1 MNGGAYS
8 KSDSGTRGASYT
20 LGRSIGEFV
29 EPAGRYPANLLHC
42 PKASRAER
50 ELGCEGLAGRSADSV
65 RNFHPTV
72 KPVRLMR
79 YLCRLVTP
87 PGGTV
92 LDAFSGSGS
101 CGVAAVLEGF
111 DYIGAELEAHARA
124 YPTSWAHTAPGFVGD
139 ADDTVE
145 VALKAGQMGLFG

>member
-1 MNGGAYS
+1 MERVEGS
-8 KSDSGTRGASYT
+8 KGTQNPRAG
-20 LGRSIGEFV
+20 
-29 EPAGRYPANLLHC
+29 AGRT
-42 PKASRAER
+42 
-50 ELGCEGLAGRSADSV
+50 ADTV

-101 CGVAAVLEGF
+101 CGVAAILEGF
-111 DYIGAELEAHARA
+111 DYIGAELEVDYVRIARSRLAHARA